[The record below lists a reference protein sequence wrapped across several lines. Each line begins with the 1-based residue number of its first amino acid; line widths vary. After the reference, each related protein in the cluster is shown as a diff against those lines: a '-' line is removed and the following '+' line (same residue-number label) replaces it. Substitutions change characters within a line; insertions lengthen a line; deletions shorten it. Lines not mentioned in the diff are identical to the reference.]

1 MVARHGCAG
10 TRPRQLALGLGP
22 GPGQPRVSGCDARV
36 SLTCPACLS
45 VSDCP
50 QPPAALR
57 PCPCGP
63 LLSQA
68 CLSSLVLVSV
78 CGASF
83 TLSGPGALGWMPA
96 ALRQGDTL
104 VGCYEQEHPST
115 SLEPRGS
122 RLELGVFAPQ
132 SSGSPPPA
140 LSGPQALLHRTE
152 ATGHVWLLKFS
163 LKQNR

>member
-1 MVARHGCAG
+1 MAV
-10 TRPRQLALGLGP
+10 LAPDQGSWRWGWGRGL
-22 GPGQPRVSGCDARV
+22 GQPRVSGCDARV
-36 SLTCPACLS
+36 SLTCPSCLS

-122 RLELGVFAPQ
+122 RLELGVLAPPKQ
-132 SSGSPPPA
+132 WLASPSFVRAAGSAAPYRSHWPRVA
-140 LSGPQALLHRTE
+140 A
-152 ATGHVWLLKFS
+152 
-163 LKQNR
+163 